1 MRNFRILFSIM
12 LLFSFGCSK
21 SGEDQSSTEKPDN
34 SDSPAGVYISSVI
47 SRLNFSESIIGDIS
61 DAAEAAAKCAVQGGK
76 IYVTDDETVNRTGEE
91 ETQLYSGGGLEYPM
105 HEDWGGFVAEACDRA
120 GGLRHIQPVPLSNDV
135 QEHDIVLVGT
145 VDLKPE
151 EQSAQIKIL
160 KGKGA
165 LVIVFGSRDSRIAAL
180 GDYLID
186 NGLDAGFVPVIKIG
200 ETMIGPTA
208 PMANVI
214 NKWLFTAEYVAAL
227 TRAGKMPAFW
237 QSMLMPGAAARN
249 KKIGDFVYHTDM
261 DIPPV
266 KPGISARQYI
276 SAVRGYLV
284 KIQENE
290 LNLFRQAGTLCA
302 ETIQSGNKVVA
313 SVIGHFMAA
322 QLRMPDYPDIFTVLT
337 TEFGRESLEGVL
349 GKGDTWLHVGYSYTP
364 EQELLYAQEI
374 GAGTICVLT
383 PGPTVVDEGT
393 PVAPD
398 MNLIDLYIDPYWKIG
413 DSVVEIPGYD
423 TKIIPPSGVVMITS
437 FWMIIGETM
446 KNL

>member
-1 MRNFRILFSIM
+1 MRILRILLSI
-12 LLFSFGCSK
+12 LLLISFGCTK
-21 SGEDQSSTEKPDN
+21 SGEEKAPSEFPDK
-34 SDSPAGVYISSVI
+34 SDSPAGMYVSSII
-47 SRLNFSESIIGDIS
+47 SRLNFSESIVSDIS
-61 DAAEAAAKCAVQGGK
+61 DAAEAAAQCAVQGGK
-76 IYVTDDETVNRTGEE
+76 IYVTDDETVSRTGEE
-91 ETQLYSGGGLEYPM
+91 ETQLYKGGEMEYPM

-120 GGLRHIQPVPLSNDV
+120 GGLRHIQPVPLNNDV
-135 QEHDIVLVGT
+135 KEHDIVLVGT

-151 EQSAQIKIL
+151 EQADQIAVL
-160 KGKGA
+160 KDKGA
-165 LVIVFGSRDSRIAAL
+165 LVIVFGSRESEIATL

-186 NGLDAGFVPVIKIG
+186 NGLAAGFIPVIKID
-200 ETMIGPTA
+200 EKMIGPTA

-214 NKWLFTAEYVAAL
+214 NKWLFTAEYAAAL
-227 TRAGKMPAFW
+227 TRAGKMPTFW

-249 KKIGDFVYHTDM
+249 KRIEKSVYHTDM
-261 DIPPV
+261 NIAPV
-266 KPGISARQYI
+266 QPGVSARQYI
-276 SAVRGYLV
+276 SEVRGYLV

-290 LNLFRQAGTLCA
+290 LNLFSQAGAKCA
-302 ETIQSGNKVVA
+302 QTIKSGNKVVA
-313 SVIGHFMAA
+313 SVIGHFMEA
-322 QLRMPDYPDIFTVLT
+322 QLRMPDFPDIFTILT

-349 GKGDTWLHVGYSYTP
+349 DKGDMWLHVGYSYTP

-398 MNLIDLYIDPYWKIG
+398 MNLIGLYIDPYWKIG

-423 TKIIPPSGVVMITS
+423 TKIIPPSGVVMISS